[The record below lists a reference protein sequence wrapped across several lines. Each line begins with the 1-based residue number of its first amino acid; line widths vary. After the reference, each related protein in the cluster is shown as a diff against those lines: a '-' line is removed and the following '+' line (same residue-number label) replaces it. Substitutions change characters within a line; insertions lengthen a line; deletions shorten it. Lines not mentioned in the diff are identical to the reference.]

1 MTLLMPSSPTSAAP
15 RYATDRDPQ
24 LPTFGGHVDQVMAAL
39 GHPPMPWQQHVNAVA
54 NEVLPDGSFR
64 YSTVIL
70 TVPRQ
75 AGKTT
80 LLGGMKTH
88 RAMTV
93 QDFRAFYTAQ
103 TGQAARDTWYEWQR
117 VLSAKMP
124 GRWRFRLSNG
134 EETARWEATGGFIR
148 AFPPTPDS
156 LHGKQSDLV
165 ALDEVWS
172 FDMERGNAITQAVVP
187 TQATRG
193 GRAQL
198 WVVSTAGDASSDW
211 MRGWVERGRASLDD
225 PDTTTAYFEWSA
237 PEDAPHDDPQTWALY
252 HPAYGFTQSDDTF
265 RTALEQMGED
275 QFRRGFLNQWPAAA
289 TSWRQMWPRLRTGI
303 PIPQGA
309 PVFIGVDAPP
319 QLKSASIT
327 AAGCHP
333 DGAIGVEVIE
343 HRPGVDWVLPRL
355 VELQRRHRAPVLVA
369 RQGPLGY
376 LVEELQRAG
385 VNVTPV
391 GQTEY
396 SDAVARFQTL
406 VVAGQIIHPD
416 DDRLNIAVMGVQD
429 TRTERPTWRRKDA
442 AMDISPLVAASLA
455 AWQAATPPVRP
466 RVVGPAV
473 T

>member
-1 MTLLMPSSPTSAAP
+1 
-15 RYATDRDPQ
+15 
-24 LPTFGGHVDQVMAAL
+24 MAAL
-39 GHPPMPWQQHVNAVA
+39 GHPSMPWQQHVNAVA
-54 NEVLPDGSFR
+54 NEVTADGGYR
-64 YSTVIL
+64 YSTIVL

-80 LLGGMKTH
+80 LLGGVKAH
-88 RAMTV
+88 RCMTLP
-93 QDFRAFYTAQ
+93 DFRAFYTAQ

-117 VLSAKMP
+117 VLSARMP

-134 EETARWEATGGFIR
+134 EETARWDATGGFIR

-198 WVVSTAGDASSDW
+198 WVVSTAGTASSDW
-211 MRGWVERGRASLDD
+211 MRGYVDRGRASLDD
-225 PDTTTAYFEWSA
+225 PDSKLAYFEWSA
-237 PEDAPHDDPQTWALY
+237 PDDSPHDDPETWARF
-252 HPAYGFTQSDDTF
+252 HPAYGHTISDDTF

-289 TSWRQMWPRLRTGI
+289 TSWRQAWAGLRTGI
-303 PIPQGA
+303 PIPPDA
-309 PVFIGVDAPP
+309 PVFIAADAPP
-319 QLKSASIT
+319 QLKSAT
-327 AAGCHP
+327 VAAAGIHP
-333 DGAIGVEVIE
+333 DGSIGVEVID
-343 HRPGVDWVLPRL
+343 HRGGVEWVLPRL
-355 VELQRRHRAPVLVA
+355 VEIQRRHRSPILIA

-376 LVEELQRAG
+376 LIEELQRAG
-385 VNVTPV
+385 VNVIPV
-391 GQTEY
+391 NQTEY

-406 VVAGQIIHPD
+406 VVAGNVIHPND
-416 DDRLNIAVMGVQD
+416 ELLNIAVAGVQE

-442 AMDISPLVAASLA
+442 ALDISPLVAGSLA
-455 AWQAATPPVRP
+455 AWQAANPPVKP
-466 RVVGPAV
+466 RVIS
-473 T
+473 